1 MLAAGVFKPSG
12 YVGGEAA
19 TDDDV
24 DGGRGVNGQQQH
36 LGAGQQGLGAG
47 AGWEGRWIKIER
59 TAVSEHVACGRAA
72 QTDDGLAGA
81 YVNHG
86 GKVAG

>member
-1 MLAAGVFKPSG
+1 MLAAGVCKPSG

-19 TDDDV
+19 TDDNV
-24 DGGRGVNGQQQH
+24 DGGRGVNGQQQN

-47 AGWEGRWIKIER
+47 AGREGRWIQIER
-59 TAVSEHVACGRAA
+59 AAVSKHVTRGWAA
-72 QTDDGLAGA
+72 QADHGLAGA